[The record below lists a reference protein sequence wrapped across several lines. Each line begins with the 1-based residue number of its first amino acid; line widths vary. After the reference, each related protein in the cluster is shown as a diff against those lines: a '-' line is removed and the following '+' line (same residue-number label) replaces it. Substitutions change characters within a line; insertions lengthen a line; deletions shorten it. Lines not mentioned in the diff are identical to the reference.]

1 MRGALA
7 LSERIGTA
15 RDQGGNICLDWM
27 GFQAF
32 TISNNYSHLI
42 FFILTNVA
50 PGVLTLE
57 MLRS

>member
-32 TISNNYSHLI
+32 TISTTTAI
-42 FFILTNVA
+42 
-50 PGVLTLE
+50 
-57 MLRS
+57 